1 MGWDKCRTEDHGA
14 GDTVTEEDTAS
25 SLQPGQLPTKGGG
38 GGEELL
44 PKRLLKEHVGGGRD
58 SGTGNTSV

>member
-1 MGWDKCRTEDHGA
+1 MALETPSRMRTQPAACSQDSYPPKGA
-14 GDTVTEEDTAS
+14 
-25 SLQPGQLPTKGGG
+25 G

-44 PKRLLKEHVGGGRD
+44 PKRLLKEHIGGGRD

>member
-1 MGWDKCRTEDHGA
+1 M
-14 GDTVTEEDTAS
+14 AS